1 MNTFNRKL
9 WLVTKFV
16 FKEYF
21 QNGGGRLASSLAYS
35 TLLAIVPLVLVSL
48 SIASKIPAFSHVIQ
62 QIQDF
67 IFGNFVAG
75 AAGSVTTYMNEF
87 IKQLGRLTAMNI
99 VAFSLTAILLL
110 YNMVAAFNK
119 IWRVKMDFRRE
130 FTFDFLRYFSIL
142 LVAPLLL
149 TISML
154 VISSVTSLSLF
165 ASTYFQGL
173 VARPFLQVLP
183 FIIVFL
189 TFTFLNWVLPT
200 CEVKWRY
207 AIISGFISMV
217 LFEIVKYGFTL
228 YIQIFPTYRVIYGAL
243 ATIPI
248 FFIWVYVSWVITLF
262 GAILCKGLQ
271 DQFHR
276 YSHMP
281 FQAAR

>member
-1 MNTFNRKL
+1 MFNRKI
-9 WLVTKFV
+9 WLVIKFV

-35 TLLAIVPLVLVSL
+35 TLLAIVPLALVSL
-48 SIASKIPAFSHVIQ
+48 SIASKVPAFSGVIQ
-62 QIQDF
+62 QIQGF
-67 IFGNFVAG
+67 ILDNFVTD
-75 AAGSVTTYMNEF
+75 AAGSVSTYMNEF
-87 IKQLGRLTAMNI
+87 IKQLGLLTAMNI

-130 FTFDFLRYFSIL
+130 FTFNFLRYFTIL

-154 VISSVTSLSLF
+154 VISSITSLSLF
-165 ASTYFQGL
+165 ASDYFQGL
-173 VARPFLQVLP
+173 VIKPLLQVLP
-183 FIIVFL
+183 FLVVFM
-189 TFTFLNWVLPT
+189 TFTFFNWVLPT

-207 AIISGFISMV
+207 AIISGFVSMI
-217 LFEIVKYGFTL
+217 LFEGVKKGFTL
-228 YIQIFPTYRVIYGAL
+228 YIQMFPTYRIIYGAL

-262 GAILCKGLQ
+262 GAIFCKGLQ
-271 DQFHR
+271 DHFHR
-276 YSHMP
+276 YSHLP
-281 FQAAR
+281 FRRS